1 MLSASWWFL
10 YQKDVPRK
18 LAFFITNL
26 YCILETAFPYL
37 YPLILKIRWTQ
48 NPLLSLFNKWR
59 EARPRNLC
67 ISHSPTWSS
76 CLVIQVCPTLSD
88 PKDCSLS
95 GSSVHG
101 ILQARILVWV
111 AISFSRRSSRA
122 RDQTLAFYIA
132 GRFFICWAIEE
143 APPQEGLALNSGL
156 VTPKPR
162 TLFTSQLDN
171 AQFLRAISR

>member
-76 CLVIQVCPTLSD
+76 CLVIQFCPTLSD
-88 PKDCSLS
+88 PKDCSLGVRLLCPWDSS
-95 GSSVHG
+95 GKNTGVGCHFFLQEIFQSKGSNPCLLYCRQ
-101 ILQARILVWV
+101 ILYLLSHRGSPPTRRISL
-111 AISFSRRSSRA
+111 
-122 RDQTLAFYIA
+122 
-132 GRFFICWAIEE
+132 
-143 APPQEGLALNSGL
+143 
-156 VTPKPR
+156 K
-162 TLFTSQLDN
+162 
-171 AQFLRAISR
+171 

>member
-101 ILQARILVWV
+101 ILQARILECI
-111 AISFSRRSSRA
+111 AQYPG
-122 RDQTLAFYIA
+122 DLAHPGIKPSCFMSPA
-132 GRFFICWAIEE
+132 LSVRFFNISATREVHVHVARWAK
-143 APPQEGLALNSGL
+143 NS
-156 VTPKPR
+156 
-162 TLFTSQLDN
+162 
-171 AQFLRAISR
+171 I

>member
-59 EARPRNLC
+59 ETRPRNLC

-76 CLVIQVCPTLSD
+76 CLVIQFCPTLSD

-171 AQFLRAISR
+171 AQFLRAISP